1 MPESVSSR
9 DAPFI
14 DATRCWIDKVVIGE
28 NFCPFARRVMEQDAI
43 GYTVCHRPEPEE
55 ALQALMAEVRRLDSR
70 PDIETSLLILAQG
83 YGDFD
88 AYLDLL
94 ALAEQL
100 LIEQGY
106 EGVYQLASFHP
117 DYRFEDSQIPDQI
130 PGQIP
135 DQIPDQMQDQ
145 IQDAADYTNRS
156 PWPMLHLLREAS
168 LERAL
173 AGYPD
178 PDRIPQRNV
187 EHARARG
194 VAALRALRE
203 ACLVKSGDGA

>member
-1 MPESVSSR
+1 MSDSVAHPVSPD

-14 DATRCWIDKVVIGE
+14 ESTRCWIEKVVIGE

-43 GYTVCHRPEPEE
+43 RFVVCHEAEPVEV
-55 ALQALMAEVRRLDSR
+55 LQSLMAEIRQLDTR
-70 PDIETSLLILAQG
+70 PDIETGLLILPRGFA
-83 YGDFD
+83 DFD
-88 AYLDLL
+88 AYLDLA

-117 DYRFEDSQIPDQI
+117 DYRFADSAAV
-130 PGQIP
+130 
-135 DQIPDQMQDQ
+135 
-145 IQDAADYTNRS
+145 DAADYTNRS

-173 AGYPD
+173 IGYPD
-178 PDRIPQRNV
+178 PESIPQRNI

-194 VAALRALRE
+194 AAALRTLRD
-203 ACLVKSGDGA
+203 ACLAPSKKNHEH